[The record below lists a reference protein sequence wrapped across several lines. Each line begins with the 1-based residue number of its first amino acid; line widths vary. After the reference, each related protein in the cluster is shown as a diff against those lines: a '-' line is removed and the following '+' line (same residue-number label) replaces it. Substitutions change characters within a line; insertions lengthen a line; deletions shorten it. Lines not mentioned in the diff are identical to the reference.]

1 MQQPLASLHS
11 INSTLNQTYP
21 HNLINYSHTPVFAP
35 PSNQHH
41 VETAY
46 YGIGQYANMPMYI
59 NLNPEAIHVSS
70 LNNSH
75 INTNIPYSNVPL
87 HQQQQQQYQQ
97 VSFNNVQSFAQPQQ
111 SHIYF
116 PPNSYIYQQQQQQQY
131 IQDPNNNRTI
141 DSSKNSTPQL
151 TFNKANNRHYVPL
164 YCGTCRTYGC
174 QCFYAN
180 IGSNSNNNQEISSS
194 ANINQHKQQQ
204 PVNGNVYANSHQ
216 NSATLKA
223 TIQQQHQQYA
233 AAAATAYYNYIQTS
247 TQQQKQA
254 FLEQR
259 QKNQVEQN
267 RIQVL
272 NQSLK
277 DLNINKL
284 SASPTSSSS
293 SSSSSTSSSSSSS
306 SVTNLPSNS
315 SLSSS
320 ISGGSSTKV
329 ESNSNENEIITNE
342 SSTVSLNITEDVAS
356 KKNSNY
362 SQAPILVHQTSQQYQ
377 KQPQISLQQTNSSSG
392 KRGLI
397 F

>member
-1 MQQPLASLHS
+1 VQQPLAPLHS
-11 INSTLNQTYP
+11 INSSLNQAYS
-21 HNLINYSHTPVFAP
+21 HNLVNYTHTPVFAP
-35 PSNQHH
+35 ASNQHH

-75 INTNIPYSNVPL
+75 INANIPYSNVPL
-87 HQQQQQQYQQ
+87 HQQQQQQ
-97 VSFNNVQSFAQPQQ
+97 VSFNNVYGQSLAQPQH
-111 SHIYF
+111 SHVYL
-116 PPNSYIYQQQQQQQY
+116 PPHSYIYQQQQQQY

-141 DSSKNSTPQL
+141 DPSKNSTPQL
-151 TFNKANNRHYVPL
+151 TFNKANNRNYVPL

-180 IGSNSNNNQEISSS
+180 SGSNPNSNQEISSS
-194 ANINQHKQQQ
+194 VNINQHKLQQ
-204 PVNGNVYANSHQ
+204 PVNGNAYSNNHQ
-216 NSATLKA
+216 NSSTLKA
-223 TIQQQHQQYA
+223 TIEQQHQQYA

-293 SSSSSTSSSSSSS
+293 SSSSTSSSSS

-320 ISGGSSTKV
+320 ISGVGSTK
-329 ESNSNENEIITNE
+329 NEINPNDNEIITNE
-342 SSTVSLNITEDVAS
+342 SSTASLNITEDVAS

-362 SQAPILVHQTSQQYQ
+362 SQAPILVHQKTHQYQ
-377 KQPQISLQQTNSSSG
+377 KQPQISPQQINNSSG